1 MSCIRR
7 KRGFNPCG
15 LSAREVGCFAF
26 IAMLL
31 CSSDGLGLLAA
42 SPTSSSP
49 SSSPSSVG
57 VTAEDPVLEQVR
69 FLLYGRERQEVAEVE
84 LKGEEFE
91 IHLFNDN
98 LAARYSVRIPRQ
110 DLLESNPLPA
120 SRTAEIL
127 KRRADLVAAREVVRA
142 ERRRARIARRNST
155 SPSGEGTLS
164 GGRRTS
170 TDTSSTQHGSSSLSR
185 PIPAKSDARQGVEI
199 LKGYRQVAEE
209 LLLRAGRL
217 GTINSECQLKIKS
230 WNRASQ
236 QGSILSSRLRE
247 ETFHLA
253 DEGETVTKRIES
265 RVKEIDRSLKGV
277 DDGSLRSRDVAE
289 VADRIRRRLLQCE
302 QKVDSIEAQLL
313 ACSDGIL
320 DLGDPV
326 VVVAEVETEARD
338 SRPSRATSS
347 DDSRGLVPTS
357 SILQPELPRST
368 SSRDDEPLR
377 KPATRE
383 VATAGEVNSEQGET
397 SDRSATKP
405 LKSVETDQTGSTS
418 ADDSAEEDD
427 GEQTRLLILGGIL
440 GALACLGVVEILK
453 RVLPR

>member
-1 MSCIRR
+1 M
-7 KRGFNPCG
+7 
-15 LSAREVGCFAF
+15 
-26 IAMLL
+26 
-31 CSSDGLGLLAA
+31 
-42 SPTSSSP
+42 
-49 SSSPSSVG
+49 
-57 VTAEDPVLEQVR
+57 
-69 FLLYGRERQEVAEVE
+69 E

-98 LAARYSVRIPRQ
+98 LAARYSVRIPRK
-110 DLLESNPLPA
+110 DLLESDPLPS

-127 KRRADLVAAREVVRA
+127 KKRADLVAAREVVRA
-142 ERRRARIARRNST
+142 ERRRARMARRDSA
-155 SPSGEGTLS
+155 SRSDEEARPGA
-164 GGRRTS
+164 RRTS
-170 TDTSSTQHGSSSLSR
+170 TDNSDAQQGSSSLSR

-209 LLLRAGRL
+209 LLLRAARL
-217 GTINSECQLKIKS
+217 GAINSECQLKIKR

-236 QGSILSSRLRE
+236 QGSMLSSRLRE

-320 DLGDPV
+320 GLGDPV
-326 VVVAEVETEARD
+326 IVVAEVETDERE

-347 DDSRGLVPTS
+347 EDSRGLVPTS
-357 SILQPELPRST
+357 SILEPELPRST
-368 SSRDDEPLR
+368 TTRNVDPLPR
-377 KPATRE
+377 PTTRE
-383 VATAGEVNSEQGET
+383 VATPGEVDSEEGET
-397 SDRSATKP
+397 SDRTAPEPHKDVEPDEIESA
-405 LKSVETDQTGSTS
+405 S
-418 ADDSAEEDD
+418 ADESAQEDD
-427 GEQTRLLILGGIL
+427 GEQTRLLLLGGIL
-440 GALACLGVVEILK
+440 GALACLGVVEVLK
-453 RVLPR
+453 RALPR